1 MCQSTESCRDFK
13 EALQALS
20 LRGSECGVKISK
32 AHTAV
37 VNDRAAG
44 KGQTESLNFLEDDA
58 TPARLL
64 GFLFVCFC
72 FALVLCSLEK
82 PCRRQFDN
90 DPLTYKLSGA
100 IEVFSMVGQFRLQM

>member
-44 KGQTESLNFLEDDA
+44 IGQTESRNFLEDDA

-64 GFLFVCFC
+64 GFLFVF
-72 FALVLCSLEK
+72 VLLWVCVHWK
-82 PCRRQFDN
+82 NPVGDN
-90 DPLTYKLSGA
+90 L
-100 IEVFSMVGQFRLQM
+100 IMIH